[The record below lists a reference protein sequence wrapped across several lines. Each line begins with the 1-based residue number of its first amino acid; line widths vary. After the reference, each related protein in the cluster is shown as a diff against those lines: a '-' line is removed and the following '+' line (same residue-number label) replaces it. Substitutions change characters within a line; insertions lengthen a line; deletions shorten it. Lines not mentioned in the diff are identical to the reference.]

1 MSSSNLY
8 ADALYASRSAWLA
21 HEANAHRRVWRCF
34 AHYEPLFKS
43 EDFLMQH
50 LEAEHGDLLGSAQI
64 HEVAKLSYTTT
75 VDQRSVCPFCQSA
88 GPFIKGLANH
98 MAYHLEQLACFAVPR
113 GSGVD
118 DDISSR
124 GSNTNTAQGRTA
136 TASLTSALQVSS
148 NASSRIGNDDIWG
161 YEEMHIWD
169 ATPLLWAVR
178 NGRLEVVRMLLD
190 RGADVNSR
198 TDSRQTPLFRAARN
212 GHLEVVQMLLDR
224 GADVNPEEFPNETP
238 LGANVNKVEPSKEQR
253 SMIVHELAVQTQPY
267 NYLKSLWEGGE
278 EDFKYSLLKV
288 AQFDPDTQMWAL
300 RKHYWR
306 ELDVWTYDYGTQDAR
321 QKAIDNA
328 IRQFDK
334 MQLSPTEPEWEKLL
348 PKEERGKGKIVSK
361 LQANIAKASST
372 EPSPKIKISDP
383 TMKQD

>member
-1 MSSSNLY
+1 MSEHILRDIQPYICTYEECSD

-169 ATPLLWAVR
+169 AVTVER
-178 NGRLEVVRMLLD
+178 LLD
-190 RGADVNSR
+190 RGTDVN
-198 TDSRQTPLFRAARN
+198 
-212 GHLEVVQMLLDR
+212 
-224 GADVNPEEFPNETP
+224 
-238 LGANVNKVEPSKEQR
+238 
-253 SMIVHELAVQTQPY
+253 
-267 NYLKSLWEGGE
+267 LKDG
-278 EDFKYSLLKV
+278 
-288 AQFDPDTQMWAL
+288 
-300 RKHYWR
+300 
-306 ELDVWTYDYGTQDAR
+306 QD
-321 QKAIDNA
+321 
-328 IRQFDK
+328 
-334 MQLSPTEPEWEKLL
+334 
-348 PKEERGKGKIVSK
+348 
-361 LQANIAKASST
+361 
-372 EPSPKIKISDP
+372 
-383 TMKQD
+383 